1 MSISASLRNS
11 AQLKVSIQAGSAGGL
26 AVETYAGPY
35 AVTPQVDAQSLATA
49 QKYMQQDVHIRAI
62 PYYDTGNS
70 AGGRTIYIG
79 KELD

>member
-35 AVTPQVDAQSLATA
+35 AVTPQVDYQAMSDEEFLA
-49 QKYMQQDVHIRAI
+49 YRQQVRNR
-62 PYYDTGNS
+62 Y
-70 AGGRTIYIG
+70 
-79 KELD
+79 